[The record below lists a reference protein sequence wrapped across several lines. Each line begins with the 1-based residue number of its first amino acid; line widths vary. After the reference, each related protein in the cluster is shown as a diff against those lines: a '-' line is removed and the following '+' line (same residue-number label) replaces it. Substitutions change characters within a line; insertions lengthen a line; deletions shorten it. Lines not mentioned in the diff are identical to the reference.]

1 MYNLMD
7 FLGLSGS
14 AERKF
19 RRAMERFEAKI
30 PHKESLSARTTAEIY
45 ENSHRILRELD
56 FQNSDVLAQE
66 AYAAL
71 RNKFLGDWVLAEKD
85 IFWKKY
91 EAALVVC
98 EDGLVSVNF
107 EDIAQDLAENTS
119 FGNRSLEHARA
130 KIKDKI
136 AKEYSKKLS
145 KKFD

>member
-45 ENSHRILRELD
+45 ENSHRILRELG

-85 IFWKKY
+85 IFWK
-91 EAALVVC
+91 
-98 EDGLVSVNF
+98 
-107 EDIAQDLAENTS
+107 
-119 FGNRSLEHARA
+119 NRFVRTTRS
-130 KIKDKI
+130 
-136 AKEYSKKLS
+136 
-145 KKFD
+145 